1 MPSGIPRTVAAVSLA
16 LSLTASGAPAGDLGR
31 GQSLFLAGRYREA
44 ARFYREMLGALPP
57 YRADSL
63 YRLGLALYMGGERK
77 EANARWEE
85 AGREDSGIFAGRIL
99 RIATASMEP
108 RLEEGDH
115 IIVDRERYRHLGIAR
130 GEIAVFRR
138 PGAERATYIERVVGL
153 PGERIEA
160 RGGRIFVNGASLP
173 GKFRGRGRT
182 EDFGPIALG
191 RGAYFMMGDNRED
204 VLDSRHFGPV
214 ARRLFIGKALAV
226 YASVAGL
233 AEVISPGAGAARAG
247 IILE

>member
-1 MPSGIPRTVAAVSLA
+1 
-16 LSLTASGAPAGDLGR
+16 
-31 GQSLFLAGRYREA
+31 
-44 ARFYREMLGALPP
+44 MLGALPP

-115 IIVDRERYRHLGIAR
+115 IIMDRERYRHLGIAR

-138 PGAERATYIERVVGL
+138 PGAERATYIERVV
-153 PGERIEA
+153 A
-160 RGGRIFVNGASLP
+160 GGFS
-173 GKFRGRGRT
+173 
-182 EDFGPIALG
+182 
-191 RGAYFMMGDNRED
+191 
-204 VLDSRHFGPV
+204 
-214 ARRLFIGKALAV
+214 
-226 YASVAGL
+226 
-233 AEVISPGAGAARAG
+233 
-247 IILE
+247 